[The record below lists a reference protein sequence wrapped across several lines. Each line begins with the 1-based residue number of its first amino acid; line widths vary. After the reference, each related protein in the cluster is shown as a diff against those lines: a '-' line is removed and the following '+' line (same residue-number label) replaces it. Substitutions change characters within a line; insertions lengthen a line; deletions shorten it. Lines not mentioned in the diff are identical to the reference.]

1 MELKQFIKATLIDI
15 VSAIRE
21 TQAEV
26 KEYAT
31 ILPLKEQSEK
41 ITAIQMKDGLA
52 DISDIDFDVA
62 ITIGTEKNTEKG
74 IKAGINVVGIFNA
87 IAATKG
93 DGTMTSQN
101 ISRIRFSISVLL
113 PHSAPLDE

>member
-1 MELKQFIKATLIDI
+1 MELRQFIKAALIDI

-31 ILPLKEQSEK
+31 ISPLTGRSEK

-52 DISDIDFDVA
+52 DISTVDFDVA
-62 ITIGTEKNTEKG
+62 ITIGTEENTEKG

-93 DGTMTSQN
+93 DGTVTYQN
-101 ISRIRFSISVLL
+101 ISRIRFSIPVLL